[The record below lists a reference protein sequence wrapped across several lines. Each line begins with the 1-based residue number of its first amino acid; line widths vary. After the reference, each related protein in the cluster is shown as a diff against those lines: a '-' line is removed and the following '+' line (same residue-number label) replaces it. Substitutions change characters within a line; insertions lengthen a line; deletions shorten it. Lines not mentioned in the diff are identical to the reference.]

1 MRTAKYSDY
10 LSRMQAFAGV
20 ESLLAVEETHFL
32 QYFNTNLHYI
42 WETFEWPEI
51 CPTEQRF
58 PNASGVIEL
67 DNTGGTEI
75 GEVFAV
81 YNANPLLAAGASEVS
96 WVLTSDG
103 IQLTGTD
110 LTSAVWVHFKKRCPV
125 FSGAAYAGGTTY
137 DEDDQAYYST
147 TGKFYRAV
155 LETTGNLPT
164 DTSYWEEV
172 EIPYAFLEYV
182 IRSSYADALTAEGF
196 DEKANRQRGNA
207 EAWLLQEIEKVS
219 RQQRQSLRYATIRT
233 HGTTQFRYR

>member
-32 QYFNTNLHYI
+32 QYFNTNLRYI

-58 PNASGVIEL
+58 PDSSGVIEL
-67 DNTGGTEI
+67 ENTGGTEI

-81 YNANPLLAAGASEVS
+81 HNANPLLAAGAGEVS

-110 LTSAVWVHFKKRCPV
+110 LTSAVWVHFKERCPAL
-125 FSGAAYAGGTTY
+125 SGAAYAGGTAY
-137 DEDDQAYYST
+137 AEDDQAYYST
-147 TGKFYRAV
+147 TGKFYRGILA
-155 LETTGNLPT
+155 TTGNLPT
-164 DTSYWEEV
+164 DTDYW
-172 EIPYAFLEYV
+172 
-182 IRSSYADALTAEGF
+182 
-196 DEKANRQRGNA
+196 
-207 EAWLLQEIEKVS
+207 
-219 RQQRQSLRYATIRT
+219 
-233 HGTTQFRYR
+233 